1 MPNQTGMFNVPQI
14 QAHLAGMSQQQLY
27 QTGMANQND
36 ALMFSLVNNENMNR
50 QKAKQAMMAQQAG
63 QQQPPVKQQD
73 LMAMAPTPAPNMGSG
88 IPLQGAGSPQQVAQN
103 QLPEEQG
110 IGALPAQNLQKMAGG
125 GITGVASPEHHYA
138 GDYPNLVSTNP
149 NGPGGLQY
157 YFDIPDS
164 PSDRTVFKTL
174 RGKLFGNEPVPAEL
188 NRLKGQF
195 FKTPEEAQ
203 SALTQAQFD
212 MSPSGIGKAA
222 ASSNVTNL
230 LSQNQPTPEQ
240 ETNNLNV
247 PLYSQANNETAPAST
262 PAAPWSP
269 GIVAPQITGGGI
281 AAGPR
286 PTAAGSMKDA
296 GTFYDRSKLEDLA
309 NTVVTETGVQNAQD
323 KQALED
329 MLSKRP
335 NIGGRAEARINAE
348 IAKEDEDKEEN
359 KRMGLLTAGLAV
371 LSGTSPYALQNL
383 GQAKEGAKVYQEGLD
398 KLKKAH
404 DAHLQALDHID
415 DARDAALIG
424 DQNLR
429 LQSLQKAGDR
439 MLDSRK
445 FFVKAATDMTGMEA
459 GIASNLYTNATNNY
473 EATKR
478 SNSENATR
486 LAVANAQIKM
496 EAEKLNMPPEQVRT
510 ALYIGN
516 GNAETGFNKMQEL
529 QRDKSGISLLTSL
542 AGVNSKREA
551 QGLPDMT
558 LDEFLA
564 GLPKAMAAMQSP
576 KVVSGANPNAILT
589 RPGMQ

>member
-1 MPNQTGMFNVPQI
+1 MFNVPQI
-14 QAHLAGMSQQQLY
+14 QARLAGMSQQQLY

-88 IPLQGAGSPQQVAQN
+88 IPLQGAGSPQQMAQN

-138 GDYPNLVSTNP
+138 GNYPNLVSTNP

-212 MSPSGIGKAA
+212 MSPSGIRKAA

-262 PAAPWSP
+262 PSAPYSA

-296 GTFYDRSKLEDLA
+296 GTFYDKSKLEDLA

-323 KQALED
+323 RQALED

-516 GNAETGFNKMQEL
+516 GNAEAGFNKMQEL

-564 GLPKAMAAMQSP
+564 GLPKAMAAMQTP

>member
-14 QAHLAGMSQQQLY
+14 QARLAGMSQQQLY

-88 IPLQGAGSPQQVAQN
+88 IPLQGAGSPQQMAQN

-138 GDYPNLVSTNP
+138 GNYPNLVSTNP

-212 MSPSGIGKAA
+212 MSPSGIRKAA

-262 PAAPWSP
+262 PSAPYSA

-296 GTFYDRSKLEDLA
+296 GTFYDKSKLEDLA

-323 KQALED
+323 RQALED

-516 GNAETGFNKMQEL
+516 GNAEAGFNKMQEL

-564 GLPKAMAAMQSP
+564 GLPKAMAAMQTP

>member
-1 MPNQTGMFNVPQI
+1 M
-14 QAHLAGMSQQQLY
+14 
-27 QTGMANQND
+27 
-36 ALMFSLVNNENMNR
+36 
-50 QKAKQAMMAQQAG
+50 
-63 QQQPPVKQQD
+63 
-73 LMAMAPTPAPNMGSG
+73 
-88 IPLQGAGSPQQVAQN
+88 
-103 QLPEEQG
+103 
-110 IGALPAQNLQKMAGG
+110 
-125 GITGVASPEHHYA
+125 
-138 GDYPNLVSTNP
+138 
-149 NGPGGLQY
+149 
-157 YFDIPDS
+157 
-164 PSDRTVFKTL
+164 
-174 RGKLFGNEPVPAEL
+174 
-188 NRLKGQF
+188 
-195 FKTPEEAQ
+195 
-203 SALTQAQFD
+203 
-212 MSPSGIGKAA
+212 
-222 ASSNVTNL
+222 
-230 LSQNQPTPEQ
+230 
-240 ETNNLNV
+240 
-247 PLYSQANNETAPAST
+247 
-262 PAAPWSP
+262 
-269 GIVAPQITGGGI
+269 
-281 AAGPR
+281 
-286 PTAAGSMKDA
+286 
-296 GTFYDRSKLEDLA
+296 
-309 NTVVTETGVQNAQD
+309 
-323 KQALED
+323 
-329 MLSKRP
+329 
-335 NIGGRAEARINAE
+335 
-348 IAKEDEDKEEN
+348 
-359 KRMGLLTAGLAV
+359 AV

-516 GNAETGFNKMQEL
+516 GNAEAGFNKMQEL

-564 GLPKAMAAMQSP
+564 GLPKAMAAMQTP